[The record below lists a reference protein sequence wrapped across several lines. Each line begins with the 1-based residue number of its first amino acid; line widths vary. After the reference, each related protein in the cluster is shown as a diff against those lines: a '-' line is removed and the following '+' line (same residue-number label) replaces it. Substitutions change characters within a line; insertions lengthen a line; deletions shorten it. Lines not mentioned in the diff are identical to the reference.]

1 MRRRMPLLIPAV
13 VALALVP
20 ALAQTPPASGGG
32 GNDDEKVL
40 YAIGLALSQRLADYG
55 LTEADLSHIQSGLAD
70 GVLGRTPKYDLEEWG
85 PKIDAMLEARRGAFV
100 AKEKAAGDA
109 FLAEAAKQ
117 PGAVKTDSG
126 LIYVEA
132 EVGTGAQPTETDTV
146 KIHYTGRFRDGRVFD
161 SSKEGEPATFPLGGV
176 IPCFR
181 EGLSRMK
188 VGGKAKLICPSE
200 LAYGEQGMPPFIP
213 PSAVLTFEVELL
225 DIVPPEAAAEE
236 APESSEPETP
246 EPSKPDNP

>member
-13 VALALVP
+13 VALAVVP
-20 ALAQTPPASGGG
+20 VLATTPPASGGG
-32 GNDDEKVL
+32 ADDEKVL

-55 LTEADLSHIQSGLAD
+55 LTEAELAHIQAGLAD

-85 PKIDAMLEARRGAFV
+85 PKIDAMLAARREAFV

-109 FLAEAAKQ
+109 FLADAAKQ
-117 PGAVKTDSG
+117 PGAVKTESG

-132 EVGTGAQPTETDTV
+132 EVGSGAQPTESDTV

-161 SSKEGEPATFPLGGV
+161 SSKDGEPATFPLGGV

-213 PSAVLTFEVELL
+213 PSAVLTFEVELIE
-225 DIVPPEAAAEE
+225 IVPPEATPEE
-236 APESSEPETP
+236 APESPEPAKPET
-246 EPSKPDNP
+246 SKPDNP